1 MDPSVY
7 HGWLDALMV
16 VVAVAAGVFVL
27 RLIDGIGRLMLERK
41 DYDQ

>member
-7 HGWLDALMV
+7 HGWLDALGIG
-16 VVAVAAGVFVL
+16 AAIAAGVFVL
-27 RLIDGIGRLMLERK
+27 RLVDGIGRELLERK